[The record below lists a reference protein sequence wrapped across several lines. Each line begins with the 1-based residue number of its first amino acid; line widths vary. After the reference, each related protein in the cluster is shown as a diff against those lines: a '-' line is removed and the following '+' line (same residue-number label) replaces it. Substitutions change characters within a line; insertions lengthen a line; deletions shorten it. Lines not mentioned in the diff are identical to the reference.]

1 MNFDLDEELQAIQQ
15 AAREF
20 AEKEIAPTVDEDDR
34 AHRFRKDL
42 VRKMG
47 ELGFFGCVVPEE
59 YGGTNSGWISL
70 VIITEEIARI
80 HSSMRVAINMQVGPA
95 RAVVDFGTEEQKQR
109 FVPKIVS
116 AEWLSC
122 FAITEPDAGSDVG
135 AMRTTAIKDGD
146 HYVLNGSKT
155 WISNAQVA
163 DVALVYAYTDPKTKY
178 KGMSAFM
185 VDLHSPGVTS
195 KPIAEKLGALA
206 SPTGE
211 LFFDNCRVP
220 KENLLG
226 KEGDGFKICMTELNS
241 TRLSCGA
248 GAVGVARACREAAVQ
263 YANQRVQFGQK
274 IAEFQMIQDMIAQM
288 LVQEEAARLLL
299 YRAAAIKDQGRPN
312 TLETSMAKYYAGEA
326 CAYAADCALKI
337 YGAYGYSGE
346 YPIERYFRDSRSYQI
361 VEGSANIQKVIIAQD
376 ALGLR
381 KANR

>member
-1 MNFDLDEELQAIQQ
+1 MDFELDEELLAIQQ

-59 YGGTNSGWISL
+59 YGGTSSGWVSL
-70 VIITEEIARI
+70 VVITEEISRI

-95 RAVVDFGTEEQKQR
+95 RAVVDFGNEQQKKQ
-109 FVPKIVS
+109 FVPKITS

-135 AMRTTAIKDGD
+135 AMRTTAVRDGD
-146 HYVLNGSKT
+146 FYVLNGSKT

-163 DVALVYAYTDPKTKY
+163 DVALVYAYTDPKVKY
-178 KGMSAFM
+178 KGMSALM
-185 VDLHSPGVTS
+185 VDLHTPGITS
-195 KPIAEKLGALA
+195 KPISEKLGALA

-226 KEGDGFKICMTELNS
+226 QEGDGFKICMTELNS

-248 GAVGVARACREAAVQ
+248 GAVGVARACREASVV

-274 IAEFQMIQDMIAQM
+274 IAEFQMIQDTVAQM
-288 LVQEEAARLLL
+288 VVQEEAARLLL
-299 YRAAAIKDQGRPN
+299 YRAATLKDRGQPN

-326 CAYAADCALKI
+326 CAFAADSALKI

-361 VEGSANIQKVIIAQD
+361 VEGSANIQKVIIGQD